1 MSSIDSV
8 PVSLL
13 THRVEVEA
21 SSTFSFSE
29 QADYGLLVPTL
40 PGAIK
45 HTIEF
50 MSEGLDRKDALL
62 AIFKKEQYFNA
73 HLNEDNKQ
81 FFPIGPNGVSGIL
94 LVPEIFEWTLWR
106 YDGALF
112 KWKVVGIEAEARMV

>member
-1 MSSIDSV
+1 MSSIDNT
-8 PVSLL
+8 PVTLL
-13 THRVEVEA
+13 THRVEVES

-62 AIFKKEQYFNA
+62 LIFKKEQYFNA
-73 HLNEDNKQ
+73 HLNEDGKQ
-81 FFPIGPNGVSGIL
+81 FFPIGPQGNHGIL
-94 LVPEIFEWTLWR
+94 LVPEVFEWTLWR
-106 YDGALF
+106 YEGALF
-112 KWKVVGIEAEARMV
+112 KWKVQGIEAEARME